1 MSELAI
7 DPGALNR
14 RLTLEAPVET
24 ADGTGG
30 VIRSYATVATVWA
43 SVEPVAARGD
53 VVAVQLGA
61 TVTHRITVRF
71 MLAAFEPRPRSGKS
85 IETTSSDDGASRR
98 HHNMRRRGWPLVVP
112 GDAASAERLG
122 FRGN

>member
-24 ADGTGG
+24 ADGAGG

-71 MLAAFEPRPRSGKS
+71 SADITTRHRLRGGARVFRIVSLRERGKRWLD
-85 IETTSSDDGASRR
+85 IQ
-98 HHNMRRRGWPLVVP
+98 
-112 GDAASAERLG
+112 AEERVD
-122 FRGN
+122 